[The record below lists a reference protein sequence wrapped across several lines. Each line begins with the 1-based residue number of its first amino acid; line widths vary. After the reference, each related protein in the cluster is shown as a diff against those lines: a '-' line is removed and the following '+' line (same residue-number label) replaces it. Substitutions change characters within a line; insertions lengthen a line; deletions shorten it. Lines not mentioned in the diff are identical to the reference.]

1 MHRYDNMDVHWRE
14 GQKPG
19 FLATLKYVQ
28 IYVALYASQVAQ
40 NPPANA
46 GDAEDTGDAG
56 SNPGMGRAPGQ
67 ENGNPL

>member
-40 NPPANA
+40 W
-46 GDAEDTGDAG
+46 
-56 SNPGMGRAPGQ
+56 
-67 ENGNPL
+67 